1 MYFLTFFDIKV
12 YHIHSIFYTKQIIS
26 RETASKSRFVI
37 EILSNLN
44 IAFKKFKISQI
55 ILFPFLTAL
64 FSLAFFSN
72 LFIAVDAK
80 LFTNPG
86 TLLLAKGIATFVS
99 FFSE

>member
-1 MYFLTFFDIKV
+1 M
-12 YHIHSIFYTKQIIS
+12 
-26 RETASKSRFVI
+26 
-37 EILSNLN
+37 
-44 IAFKKFKISQI
+44 SQI